1 MVCNSIWYCWI
12 KTAFILR
19 NNIFYLF
26 LVAQEKLHAYGC
38 LLENRNVDVIVNAEN
53 KCNDG
58 VDCAVFYLCGLN
70 LGHCLQIMAF
80 SSCIIIGTILSWVL
94 YLCNLW
100 YNSNTFQNHLFMKIS
115 QSNDNFGDVN
125 VNIKDKDVKIIWCR
139 HLYRFES
146 LVLWIK
152 LFS

>member
-1 MVCNSIWYCWI
+1 M
-12 KTAFILR
+12 R
-19 NNIFYLF
+19 NNIIFYLF
-26 LVAQEKLHAYGC
+26 LVAQEKLHVYGC

-80 SSCIIIGTILSWVL
+80 SRYIIIGTILSWVL
-94 YLCNLW
+94 YLCNLR
-100 YNSNTFQNHLFMKIS
+100 YNSNTFQNHRFMKIS

-125 VNIKDKDVKIIWCR
+125 VNIKDKDVKII
-139 HLYRFES
+139 
-146 LVLWIK
+146 
-152 LFS
+152 

>member
-1 MVCNSIWYCWI
+1 M
-12 KTAFILR
+12 
-19 NNIFYLF
+19 
-26 LVAQEKLHAYGC
+26 VAQEKLHVYGC

-70 LGHCLQIMAF
+70 LGHSLQIMAF
-80 SSCIIIGTILSWVL
+80 SSYIIIGTILSWVL

-100 YNSNTFQNHLFMKIS
+100 YDSNTFQNHLFMKIS

-125 VNIKDKDVKIIWCR
+125 VNIKDKDVKII
-139 HLYRFES
+139 
-146 LVLWIK
+146 
-152 LFS
+152 